1 MIDRARVR
9 GSKRIVSA
17 ALALP
22 AAVSAATP
30 GLALAAHESAA
41 PALPTMPANLLGLGF
56 SLVLVVAAIVIAGW
70 LYVRMQGLRGGP
82 SSAIRVLAAQS
93 IGPKERIVLVQVG
106 DKQIAVGM
114 TQAQISTLHV
124 FDDPVVATDAPAVG
138 TRFTDRL
145 RAALGNPGGAA
156 K

>member
-1 MIDRARVR
+1 MAERVQVR
-9 GSKRIVSA
+9 GSRRIVRA
-17 ALALP
+17 ALAL
-22 AAVSAATP
+22 AAAAAATP
-30 GLALAAHESAA
+30 GLALAADE
-41 PALPTMPANLLGLGF
+41 PALPSMPTDLLGVGF
-56 SLVLVVAAIVIAGW
+56 SLVLVVAAIIIAGW

-93 IGPKERIVLVQVG
+93 LGPKERIVLVQVG

-114 TQAQISTLHV
+114 TQAQLSTLHV
-124 FDDPVVATDAPAVG
+124 FDEPVVAPDAPAVG

-145 RAALGNPGGAA
+145 RAALGNAGAAGAA